1 MVTWTER
8 VDRLDDRAVLAAMAQ
23 GDPASAT
30 VFVRRYQRP
39 VYGLAV
45 TMCHDSRLAED
56 LAQQTFER
64 VWRHAGSYDPRRGS
78 VRTWVLTI
86 TRRLCIDVLRA
97 QRSTPLDPE
106 RIQLLLAPA
115 PDSVEDR
122 AVDSAEVGRMRRAIA
137 SLSPEHRRAVLFAS
151 MGGHTT
157 AEIARFEH
165 IPLGTAKT
173 RLRQGLQ
180 RLRSQLVA
188 DGVISAEVRDG

>member
-1 MVTWTER
+1 MVTWTARAE
-8 VDRLDDRAVLAAMAQ
+8 RLDDGALLAAMAL
-23 GDPASAT
+23 GDAGSAT

-45 TMCHDSRLAED
+45 TMCHDGRLAED

-64 VWRHAGSYDPRRGS
+64 VWRHAGSYDARRAT

-86 TRRLCIDVLRA
+86 TRRLCIDALRA

-106 RIQLLLAPA
+106 RMLALIGA
-115 PDSVEDR
+115 ERESVEDR
-122 AVDSAEVGRMRRAIA
+122 ALDRVEIHRMRAAIELLSAEQ
-137 SLSPEHRRAVLFAS
+137 RRAVLLAS
-151 MGGHTT
+151 MGGHTA
-157 AEIARFEH
+157 AEIAVLEQ

-180 RLRSQLVA
+180 RLRSQLT
-188 DGVISAEVRDG
+188 AEPTDQLDRRDV